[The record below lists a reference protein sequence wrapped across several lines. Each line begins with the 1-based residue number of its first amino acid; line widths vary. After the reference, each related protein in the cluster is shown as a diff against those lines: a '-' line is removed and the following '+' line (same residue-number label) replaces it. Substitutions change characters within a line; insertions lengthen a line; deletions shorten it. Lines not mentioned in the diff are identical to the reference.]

1 MGDNIRLRFALL
13 VGMLLDCFRI
23 DSVIAEL
30 GLARPALWPPGL
42 HLPAP
47 VPLPPVSVFLR
58 VGLLPLV
65 SAPLGL
71 LELSFALLAE
81 RGTPCLGALSL
92 QITSYWLGILL
103 RTPLSSFVG
112 EARIPRDFRPWPQQS
127 A

>member
-42 HLPAP
+42 HLP
-47 VPLPPVSVFLR
+47 VSVLLPPVSVFLR

-81 RGTPCLGALSL
+81 HGTPCLGALSPQL
-92 QITSYWLGILL
+92 ISCWPGILL
-103 RTPLSSFVG
+103 RTPLASFG
-112 EARIPRDFRPWPQQS
+112 GDPRNPGH
-127 A
+127 

>member
-42 HLPAP
+42 HLPVSA
-47 VPLPPVSVFLR
+47 PLPPVSVFLR

-71 LELSFALLAE
+71 LELSFALLVE
-81 RGTPCLGALSL
+81 RGTPCLGASPPQL
-92 QITSYWLGILL
+92 IFCWLGILL
-103 RTPLSSFVG
+103 RTPLASFG
-112 EARIPRDFRPWPQQS
+112 GDFRNLGD
-127 A
+127 